1 MDSLKKWL
9 DANPERTQTALAQQL
24 NVSAPTVNDWV
35 HGESSPATSRLHG
48 IHEATGIQIA
58 ILLADC
64 ATDARRRKR
73 SKAAA

>member
-9 DANPERTQTALAQQL
+9 EEDPTRTQLALAQKL
-24 NVSAPTVNDWV
+24 DVSAPTVNDWV

-48 IHEATGIQIA
+48 IHEATDIPIA

-64 ATDARRRKR
+64 AKDARRRKKTR
-73 SKAAA
+73 AAA